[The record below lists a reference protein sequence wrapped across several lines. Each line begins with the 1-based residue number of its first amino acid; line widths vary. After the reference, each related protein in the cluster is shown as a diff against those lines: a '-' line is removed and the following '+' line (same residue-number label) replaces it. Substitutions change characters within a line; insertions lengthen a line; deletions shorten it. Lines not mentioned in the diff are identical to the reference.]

1 MKAASSI
8 TGSLYFLNREPI
20 LSLAFRVLVRPSS
33 SIFAFRALMLD
44 SGAPVCIIQSLT
56 HIWTLE
62 PMGATPPKLSIVP
75 ETVGPWY
82 HLTGAPTKG
91 ARCDATYKVLKVDV
105 IGSIDVY

>member
-1 MKAASSI
+1 
-8 TGSLYFLNREPI
+8 
-20 LSLAFRVLVRPSS
+20 
-33 SIFAFRALMLD
+33 
-44 SGAPVCIIQSLT
+44 
-56 HIWTLE
+56 
-62 PMGATPPKLSIVP
+62 MGATPPKLSIVP